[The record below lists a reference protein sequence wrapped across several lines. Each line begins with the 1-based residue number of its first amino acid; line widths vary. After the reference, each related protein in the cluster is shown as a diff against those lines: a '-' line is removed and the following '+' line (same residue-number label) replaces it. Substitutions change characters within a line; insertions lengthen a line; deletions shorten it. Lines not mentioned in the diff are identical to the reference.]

1 MEPGFMRSRP
11 QPLRLGLTS
20 CVCAVAILAGSL
32 WGQARLTVEQVCEF
46 VQSSIR
52 AKHPDKQVAAY
63 LLKYKLSQRLDART
77 IEELQGLGAG
87 PATMESLRKMV
98 EGSASLPAPPPK
110 VEKVAPK
117 PIDPP
122 SV

>member
-1 MEPGFMRSRP
+1 MQSR
-11 QPLRLGLTS
+11 QQSSRTGMLSSLCVLT
-20 CVCAVAILAGSL
+20 ILTGSL
-32 WGQARLTVEQVCEF
+32 AAQPRLTVDQLCEF

-63 LLKYKLSQRLDART
+63 LLKYKLSQRLDSRT

-98 EGSASLPAPPPK
+98 EGSASLPEPPPK
-110 VEKVAPK
+110 DVKAPT
-117 PIDPP
+117 PVIDP
-122 SV
+122 

>member
-1 MEPGFMRSRP
+1 MQSRP
-11 QPLRLGLTS
+11 QSLRNVLLS
-20 CVCAVAILAGSL
+20 ALCILNVFVSSL
-32 WGQARLTVEQVCEF
+32 WAQPRLTVDQLYEF

-98 EGSASLPAPPPK
+98 EGSASLPEPPPK
-110 VEKVAPK
+110 DVKAPT
-117 PIDPP
+117 PVIDP
-122 SV
+122 